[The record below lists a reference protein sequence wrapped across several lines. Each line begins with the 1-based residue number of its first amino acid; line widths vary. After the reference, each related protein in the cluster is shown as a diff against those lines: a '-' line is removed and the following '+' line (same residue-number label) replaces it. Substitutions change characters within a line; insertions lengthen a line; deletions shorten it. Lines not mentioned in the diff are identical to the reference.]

1 MFAITTQNTQVLTMK
16 RKISTKQLVL
26 CALFT
31 ALIAVGA
38 FIQIPVPFMDYFTL
52 QFLFV
57 TLSGMILG
65 SRLGGI
71 AVSAYILMG
80 LFGIPIF
87 AAGGGIQYIF
97 RPSFGYLI
105 GFAVTSF
112 VVGLLCENFKN
123 ATFRQYLIT
132 ALIGMFITY
141 AIGFT
146 YKYFILNFYVQ
157 EPTAIWSIIVASL
170 PLDIPGD
177 SILCIL
183 ASLLASRLCKPLKIM
198 GV

>member
-1 MFAITTQNTQVLTMK
+1 MISENTTITSKK
-16 RKISTKQLVL
+16 RFTTRELVL

-31 ALIAVGA
+31 GLTAIGA

-57 TLSGMILG
+57 TLSGMLLG
-65 SRLGGI
+65 SRLGMI
-71 AVSAYILMG
+71 ATGSYVLMG
-80 LFGIPIF
+80 LMGIPVF

-105 GFAVTSF
+105 GFVATSF
-112 VVGLLCENFKN
+112 AVGFLCERITKPQFKYYLPV
-123 ATFRQYLIT
+123 AFTGMLIT
-132 ALIGMFITY
+132 YT
-141 AIGFT
+141 IGFI
-146 YKYFILNFYVQ
+146 YKYFMLNFYMH
-157 EPTAIWSIIVASL
+157 EPTAIWAVIAASL

-177 SILCIL
+177 ALLCIL
-183 ASLLASRLCKPLKIM
+183 ASLLASRLFNPLKRL